1 MCDPRDRKE
10 GYLDRSHDSVFRDPV
25 RPSLVLSIIMSG
37 FLASRSD
44 CVLVGLF
51 ACFSA
56 FLLIFFLR
64 VFYSARLFVF
74 LVARLIEVLEEVRGS
89 RNSWETILCIRVY
102 SDIARSGR
110 LQMWLRDMASS
121 VSLSAVAGSFADKL
135 QMYFLAFR
143 FQPGPAECGVS
154 VQPCL
159 HVNVTG
165 IRDVLDFTVLVY
177 P

>member
-1 MCDPRDRKE
+1 
-10 GYLDRSHDSVFRDPV
+10 
-25 RPSLVLSIIMSG
+25 MSG

-89 RNSWETILCIRVY
+89 GNSWETILCIRVY

-110 LQMWLRDMASS
+110 LQMWLRDMAGS
-121 VSLSAVAGSFADKL
+121 VSLL
-135 QMYFLAFR
+135 LR
-143 FQPGPAECGVS
+143 
-154 VQPCL
+154 
-159 HVNVTG
+159 
-165 IRDVLDFTVLVY
+165 
-177 P
+177 